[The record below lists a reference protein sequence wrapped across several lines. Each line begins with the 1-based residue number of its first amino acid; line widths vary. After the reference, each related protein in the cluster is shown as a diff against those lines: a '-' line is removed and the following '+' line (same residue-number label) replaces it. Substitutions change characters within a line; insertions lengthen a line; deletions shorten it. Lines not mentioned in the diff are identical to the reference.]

1 MITIACFSF
10 QPSIFIA
17 KGKEGRIMATVKKS
31 ITINAPVEKIFAFI
45 DDPMNLKDW
54 VPSIMEVKDVTGDG
68 VGQHYRW
75 NYKMAGVRLE
85 GESTVTE
92 HIPNER
98 RVTQSKGGVVS
109 TWTYAFESQDSETK
123 FNLSVEY
130 TIPVPVLGK
139 LAEKLVLRRNER
151 EAELAL
157 SNVKDRMEG

>member
-1 MITIACFSF
+1 
-10 QPSIFIA
+10 
-17 KGKEGRIMATVKKS
+17 MATVTKS
-31 ITINAPVEKIFAFI
+31 ITINAPVENIFAFL
-45 DDPMNLKDW
+45 DDPLNLKDW
-54 VPSIMEVKDVTGDG
+54 VPSIMDVKDVTGAG

-75 NYKMAGVRLE
+75 HYKMAGVRLE
-85 GESTVTE
+85 GESTVSE

-109 TWTYAFESQDSETK
+109 TWTYTLDAQDSGIRFT
-123 FNLSVEY
+123 LSVEY

-157 SNVKDRMEG
+157 ANVKDRIEG